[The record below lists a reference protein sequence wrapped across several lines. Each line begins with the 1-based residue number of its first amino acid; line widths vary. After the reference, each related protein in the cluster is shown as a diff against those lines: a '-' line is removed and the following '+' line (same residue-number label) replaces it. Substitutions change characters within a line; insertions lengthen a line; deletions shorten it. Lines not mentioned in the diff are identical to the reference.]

1 MSTIGLVCTRIFFIP
16 IEEETAHTHDLS
28 IKGNNM
34 KNKKMAVAGIS
45 LLGSIGVI
53 STGFAGW
60 IIGAPSQKGE
70 GSGSITADGDVTTLG
85 LEKVTEGTGFG
96 TGADGDAKIVFG
108 ANAASKPNGWLTADL
123 GTNEANKE
131 DLKAEY
137 TFVVKYTNVTTI
149 SVSDI
154 SFVETGSTYST
165 LMDKG
170 ETSGVVGA
178 LPTLKDSTSTDSGYI
193 TISKT
198 ETGNKFEV
206 SAANNQATLKVN
218 KLPTEQTLTIKFS
231 IGFAWGAA
239 FNHKNPMDY
248 YNDGTKTKASH
259 GADASEKIAKLKT
272 LTGAGFTHSF
282 TVSAK

>member
-1 MSTIGLVCTRIFFIP
+1 
-16 IEEETAHTHDLS
+16 
-28 IKGNNM
+28 M

-60 IIGAPSQKGE
+60 IIGAPSQQGG

-85 LEKVTEGTGFG
+85 LEKVAEGTGFG
-96 TGADGDAKIVFG
+96 KGADLDEKIFFA

-123 GTNEANKE
+123 GDDETKRQ

-149 SVSDI
+149 TVSDI
-154 SFVETGSTYST
+154 SFVETGSTYSA

-178 LPTLKDSTSTDSGYI
+178 LPTLKDSASKDSGYV

-198 ETGNKFEV
+198 EAGNKFTV
-206 SAANNQATLKVN
+206 DAAKQSATLVATPSDKA
-218 KLPTEQTLTIKFS
+218 QTLTIKFS

-239 FNHKNPMDY
+239 FNHQNPMDY

-272 LTGAGFTHSF
+272 LTGAGFTLSF

>member
-1 MSTIGLVCTRIFFIP
+1 
-16 IEEETAHTHDLS
+16 
-28 IKGNNM
+28 M

-60 IIGAPSQKGE
+60 IIGAPSQQGG
-70 GSGSITADGDVTTLG
+70 GSGTITADGEVTTLG
-85 LEKVTEGTGFG
+85 LEKVSGAFG
-96 TGADGDAKIVFG
+96 TGAALDEKIFFG
-108 ANAASKPNGWLTADL
+108 ANAASKTNGWLTADL
-123 GTNEANKE
+123 GTDEAKKE

-149 SVSDI
+149 TVSDI

-178 LPTLKDSTSTDSGYI
+178 LPTLKDSASTDSGYV

-206 SAANNQATLKVN
+206 SAANNKATLIVS
-218 KLPTEQTLTIKFS
+218 KLTTEQTLTIKFS

-239 FNHKNPMDY
+239 FNHLNPMDY
-248 YNDGTKTKASH
+248 YNDGTKTKATH
-259 GADASEKIAKLKT
+259 GAEASKNIGDLKK
-272 LTGAGFTHSF
+272 LTGAGFTLSF

>member
-1 MSTIGLVCTRIFFIP
+1 
-16 IEEETAHTHDLS
+16 
-28 IKGNNM
+28 M

-60 IIGAPSQKGE
+60 IIGAPSQQGG
-70 GSGSITADGDVTTLG
+70 GSGTITADGEVTTLG
-85 LEKVTEGTGFG
+85 LEKVSGAFG
-96 TGADGDAKIVFG
+96 TGAALDEKIFFG
-108 ANAASKPNGWLTADL
+108 ANAASKPNGWLTANL
-123 GTNEANKE
+123 GEKEANKE

-149 SVSDI
+149 TVSDI

-165 LMDKG
+165 LMDNG

-178 LPTLKDSTSTDSGYI
+178 LPTLKDSASTDSGYV

-198 ETGNKFEV
+198 EVDNKFV
-206 SAANNQATLKVN
+206 VDATNKKATLATT
-218 KLPTEQTLTIKFS
+218 KLATEQTLTIKFS
-231 IGFAWGAA
+231 IGFAWGAV
-239 FNHKNPMDY
+239 FEHQNPMDY
-248 YNDGTKTKASH
+248 YNDGTKTKATH

-272 LTGAGFTHSF
+272 LTGAGFTLSF
-282 TVSAK
+282 TVSATAE

>member
-1 MSTIGLVCTRIFFIP
+1 
-16 IEEETAHTHDLS
+16 
-28 IKGNNM
+28 M

-60 IIGAPSQKGE
+60 IIGAPSQQGG
-70 GSGSITADGDVTTLG
+70 GSGSISADGDVTTLG

-96 TGADGDAKIVFG
+96 TGADLDEKIFFG
-108 ANAASKPNGWLTADL
+108 ANAASKPNGWLTANL
-123 GTNEANKE
+123 GEKEANKE

-149 SVSDI
+149 TVSDI

-170 ETSGVVGA
+170 GTSGVVGA
-178 LPTLKDSTSTDSGYI
+178 LPTLKDSVSTDSGYV

-206 SAANNQATLKVN
+206 SAANNKATLKVN
-218 KLPTEQTLTIKFS
+218 KLTTEQTLTIKFS
-231 IGFAWGAA
+231 IGFAWGGA
-239 FNHKNPMDY
+239 FNHLNPMDY
-248 YNDGTKTKASH
+248 YNDGTKTKATH
-259 GADASEKIAKLKT
+259 GKEASDNIQMLKQ
-272 LTGAGFTHSF
+272 LTGAGFKLSF
-282 TVSAK
+282 TVSAQQ